1 MGRFQSRLQSFKMAA
16 LEEELPVPVLFMFG
30 EEKIKANINFGASR
44 SDLIEAFK
52 KAFQTTIT
60 NDLILQHYDDEW
72 KEWINLPDD
81 FTASTKIKLKVIS
94 KPSVPVQLN
103 LNLETKSHSSKQ
115 ATLKTS
121 SGSGMLVVDKT
132 NQIKEVQPFE
142 SYLISNPHSARLKYY
157 NDVVSVLYTECFCRF
172 FFKGTIPTFLNC

>member
-52 KAFQTTIT
+52 KAFQISIT

-72 KEWINLPDD
+72 EEWINLPDD

-103 LNLETKSHSSKQ
+103 FN
-115 ATLKTS
+115 
-121 SGSGMLVVDKT
+121 
-132 NQIKEVQPFE
+132 
-142 SYLISNPHSARLKYY
+142 
-157 NDVVSVLYTECFCRF
+157 
-172 FFKGTIPTFLNC
+172 